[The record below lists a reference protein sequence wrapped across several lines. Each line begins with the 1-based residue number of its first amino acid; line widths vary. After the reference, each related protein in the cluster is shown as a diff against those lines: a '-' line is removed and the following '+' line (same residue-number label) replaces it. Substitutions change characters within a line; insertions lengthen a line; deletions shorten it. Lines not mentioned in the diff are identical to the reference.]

1 MPNPSKTV
9 SAKELIDDGLFE
21 DLIKLI
27 GKGRILT
34 SGERELIIKKILSFD
49 EEVSITQLSH
59 MDDLALVDT
68 WYEYTQTY
76 IREREGRKESAGIE
90 TK

>member
-1 MPNPSKTV
+1 MPKPGKTV
-9 SAKELIDDGLFE
+9 TAKELIGDGLFE
-21 DLIKLI
+21 DLIRLI
-27 GKGRILT
+27 GKGRLLT

-59 MDDLALVDT
+59 MDDLALVDA

-76 IREREGRKESAGIE
+76 IREREGRKERAGIE